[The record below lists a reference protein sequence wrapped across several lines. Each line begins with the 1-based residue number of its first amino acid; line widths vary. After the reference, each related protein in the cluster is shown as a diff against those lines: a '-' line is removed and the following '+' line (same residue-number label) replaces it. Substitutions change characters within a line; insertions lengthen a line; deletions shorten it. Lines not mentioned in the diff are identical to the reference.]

1 MYYESRTKMV
11 RKGTVAQATEI
22 GHYNFN
28 YPSKDKQCVFLSDAI
43 VKCPS
48 WQRQRDFVAV
58 IVLGSALEGSDYSGD
73 KRYIV
78 WVKDTDIERY

>member
-1 MYYESRTKMV
+1 MYDSRSKMV

-28 YPSKDKQCVFLSDAI
+28 YPSKDKKCVFAADAI
-43 VKCPS
+43 VKCPP
-48 WQRQRDFVAV
+48 WKKQQELVAV
-58 IVLGSALEGSDYSGD
+58 TVVGCFLEGLRYEAD

-78 WVKDTDIERY
+78 WVKESDIERY